1 MTQFCGSN
9 LLFDL
14 TGSHIHQLKTN
25 THSAIQPKLRMRR
38 VLVSTFLDIF
48 FMARAED
55 EETSTAVP

>member
-1 MTQFCGSN
+1 MTQFRGSN

-14 TGSHIHQLKTN
+14 TGSHIHQLK

-55 EETSTAVP
+55 EETSTAVT